1 MKNYK
6 VTSNRNVN
14 KETNRQ
20 NKEKIYKVSKYIETC
35 TKINKN
41 MYIKICKYI
50 EMYVEKKLCEN
61 IKNIQKVY
69 KKYIQSV

>member
-20 NKEKIYKVSKYIETC
+20 NKEKMCKISKYIEMC

-41 MYIKICKYI
+41 MYVC
-50 EMYVEKKLCEN
+50 MYV
-61 IKNIQKVY
+61 
-69 KKYIQSV
+69 YIQT